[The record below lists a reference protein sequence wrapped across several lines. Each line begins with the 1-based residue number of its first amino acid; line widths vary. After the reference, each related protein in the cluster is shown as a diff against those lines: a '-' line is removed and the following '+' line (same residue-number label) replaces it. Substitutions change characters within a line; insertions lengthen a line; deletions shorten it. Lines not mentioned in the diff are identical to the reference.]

1 MDLLERSQALDE
13 LGRLA
18 AEAASGRGRLVLVAG
33 EAGIGKTALVR
44 RFTETLPSR
53 ARVLWGSCDPSSL
66 PRPLGPLIDVAAA
79 LDEGFE
85 QSLDLEAP
93 RGRLFAA
100 LRDIL
105 AASTHVLVVEDAH
118 WADDATLDLLCFL
131 GRRLHAIRSLVVA
144 TYRDDEIGP
153 RHPLRVVLGDLST
166 SGAARLTLQPLS
178 REAVAAL
185 AA

>member
-1 MDLLERSQALDE
+1 MEQGGDSEPLDLLERSQALEE

-44 RFTETLPSR
+44 RFCEALPSR

-118 WADDATLDLLCFL
+118 WADDATLA
-131 GRRLHAIRSLVVA
+131 RRLVHSALESGERVA
-144 TYRDDEIGP
+144 REINE
-153 RHPLRVVLGDLST
+153 
-166 SGAARLTLQPLS
+166 AA
-178 REAVAAL
+178 
-185 AA
+185 